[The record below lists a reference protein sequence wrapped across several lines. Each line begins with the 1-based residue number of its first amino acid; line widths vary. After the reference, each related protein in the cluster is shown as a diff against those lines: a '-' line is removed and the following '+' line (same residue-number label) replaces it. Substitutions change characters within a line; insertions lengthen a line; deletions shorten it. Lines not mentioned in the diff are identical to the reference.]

1 METLIYHWNF
11 TGGDDLEVNEAIY
24 DSESNLSAVLKSRG
38 TVTSSGYSRGDNGI
52 TLNNNDSTNGGY
64 YIELE
69 GLNTIGW
76 GGNISIEMVIQ
87 NDELTVSG
95 EVIKKVYIFQVQL
108 PKENLQQMVLH

>member
-69 GLNTIGW
+69 GLNTVGW
-76 GGNISIEMVIQ
+76 GGNIFTQRAKFNYKLSSKI
-87 NDELTVSG
+87 
-95 EVIKKVYIFQVQL
+95 
-108 PKENLQQMVLH
+108 